1 LRFTCPPCRYRGRA
15 RALFAPCLPFAGSL
29 KPEQIDI
36 LNTSLNSPS
45 LNSPGLAEAI
55 NAKGFSHAA
64 GFRIVAV
71 SAGSAEVALTRP
83 EDLLQFFGHFH
94 GGVIT
99 ALADQAAGIAVTS
112 SLPVGRIGVTVEIKV
127 NFLSPADGSEIIA
140 RAKTLKMSGSIGV
153 AAVEIFSIKNGAE
166 TLCAFCTAT
175 MRALDLPAEYR

>member
-1 LRFTCPPCRYRGRA
+1 VLSSP
-15 RALFAPCLPFAGSL
+15 
-29 KPEQIDI
+29 
-36 LNTSLNSPS
+36 LNPPS
-45 LNSPGLAEAI
+45 LAATI

-71 SAGSAEVALTRP
+71 EPGHAEVALARRD
-83 EDLLQFFGHFH
+83 DLVQFFGHFH

-99 ALADQAAGIAVTS
+99 ALADQAAGIAITS
-112 SLPVGRIGVTVEIKV
+112 GLPKGRIGVTVEIKV
-127 NFLSPADGSEIIA
+127 NFLSPADGSELIA

-153 AAVEIFSIKNGAE
+153 ATVEVFSKIATAE